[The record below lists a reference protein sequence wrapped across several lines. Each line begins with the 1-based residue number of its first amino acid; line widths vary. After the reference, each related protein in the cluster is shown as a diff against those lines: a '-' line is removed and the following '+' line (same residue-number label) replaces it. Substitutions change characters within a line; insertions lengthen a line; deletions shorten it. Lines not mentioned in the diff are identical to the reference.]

1 VLLSALYL
9 LSASASAQLATTGD
23 LLVVDASVDTVFVVD
38 LLSGQQSVLAAGPPL
53 SDPSD
58 VKVEPTSNLVY
69 VTDRSGGPG
78 GTGAPGTR
86 LMCLV

>member
-1 VLLSALYL
+1 MIRRICDSVVLLSASFL

-23 LLVVDASVDTVFVVD
+23 LL
-38 LLSGQQSVLAAGPPL
+38 SVLAAGPAL

-58 VKVEPTSNLVY
+58 VEVEPTSNLVY

-78 GTGAPGTR
+78 GRGAPGTS
-86 LMCLV
+86 LMCIV